1 MRRPALCLALC
12 ALALLPRPVQALDK
26 QGSAHGGAV
35 DAGPTGFNLSGAAS
49 FGVALYN
56 PTYAARPDN
65 SGTTLLRYA
74 LHLDTDILGP
84 ALSFPLDL
92 NLFTDRQEA
101 GGGKAAPSELDVIAG
116 VTTTQKL
123 CPGALELGL
132 RLEHDRPVDRG
143 GFTQTYV
150 DVRMRYLFSLAE
162 PFPALA
168 EALSD
173 GDVNGWLTLGAFT
186 WNPTYAARPDN
197 TGKALLRYAA
207 HVELSLWSDL
217 FSIGLDGTMFTDR
230 ERKSDLP
237 FAPSELDL
245 TAEVIGHQGRH
256 EVHVAYERD
265 LPLDRE
271 GLVQHF
277 VYALYVVSFD
287 LRTDRPAPLGAKHQ
301 IPSP

>member
-1 MRRPALCLALC
+1 MRRLALA
-12 ALALLPRPVQALDK
+12 ALLLLPRPAQALDK

-35 DAGPTGFNLSGAAS
+35 AVDPTGFNVSGALS

-65 SGTTLLRYA
+65 TGSALFRYA
-74 LHLDTDILGP
+74 LHLDTDVLGQ

-92 NLFTDRQEA
+92 NFFTDSSEA
-101 GGGKAAPSELDVIAG
+101 GGGKASPTEFDVIAG
-116 VTTTQKL
+116 VTTTHKL

-132 RLEHDRPVDRG
+132 RVEHDRPVDRG
-143 GFTQTYV
+143 GFSQTYA
-150 DVRMRYLFSLAE
+150 DIRMRYLFSLAE
-162 PFPALA
+162 TFPRLA
-168 EALSD
+168 DALSD
-173 GDVNGWLTLGAFT
+173 GDVNGWLTLGAFA

-207 HVELSLWSDL
+207 HLELSLWSDL
-217 FSIGLDGTMFTDR
+217 LSVGVDGTMFTDR
-230 ERKSDLP
+230 ERQSDLP
-237 FAPSELDL
+237 FAPTELDL
-245 TAEVIGHQGRH
+245 TAEIIGHPGRH
-256 EVHVAYERD
+256 ELHVAYERD
-265 LPLDRE
+265 LPLDRS

-287 LRTDRPAPLGAKHQ
+287 LRTDRPAPLETKHQ